1 MEDSHLKNP
10 FPIAVDFSVPR
21 KTREYTPRTPNV
33 LDFFSRVDGGRVKN
47 LKLSQLEELS
57 PSNYPKILR
66 TCPNIR
72 VLKIK
77 GCNMTNEDAQRIPEF
92 CPRIE
97 VLSLRGNIDLTD
109 YSFLFKLKYLKE
121 LNLKGCKNSF
131 SLPEDFSFEEF
142 LKSCNG
148 LPLKRIYFPISVD
161 PRVIKNLDVLFPQL
175 EALLNLPRIDEEALP
190 CLPNLVTDMSFRNY
204 GNLFRYMGLITKQCS
219 KLKKLDLYAT
229 RISDED
235 LQILLENCKELEWL
249 ILDLSLITNSGLN
262 MLGRYRSLKVRHFS
276 YLWN

>member
-1 MEDSHLKNP
+1 
-10 FPIAVDFSVPR
+10 
-21 KTREYTPRTPNV
+21 
-33 LDFFSRVDGGRVKN
+33 
-47 LKLSQLEELS
+47 
-57 PSNYPKILR
+57 
-66 TCPNIR
+66 
-72 VLKIK
+72 
-77 GCNMTNEDAQRIPEF
+77 
-92 CPRIE
+92 
-97 VLSLRGNIDLTD
+97 
-109 YSFLFKLKYLKE
+109 
-121 LNLKGCKNSF
+121 
-131 SLPEDFSFEEF
+131 
-142 LKSCNG
+142 
-148 LPLKRIYFPISVD
+148 VD

-229 RISDED
+229 RISYVKAIDFISKYGKLISLFSDED

-262 MLGRYRSLKVRHFS
+262 MLGRYRSLKVRHFF